1 MSYIYNGKHTHI
13 NTQSQP
19 DGLSKVFIF
28 FSRRGLHSRH
38 SLFCFFLSWY
48 RPPPVSPCDSQW
60 AERRKR
66 RVEAAG
72 APRRFYPLLHPTF
85 FFFGSFVCMCV
96 CAGTLTQQSL
106 KAFGGCRAR
115 GSVRCF
121 PVAVL
126 QLATYPTEEPSA
138 SALPMSQPLCLIR
151 DTGPKPIQLMC
162 SHNAQQIHPALHPFT
177 PPSCPKKSPL
187 QPLSAAAA
195 VFSGWSIKDI
205 NHPRMIF
212 S

>member
-72 APRRFYPLLHPTF
+72 APRRFYPLLHPTSF
-85 FFFGSFVCMCV
+85 FFLVHLYVCV
-96 CAGTLTQQSL
+96 
-106 KAFGGCRAR
+106 
-115 GSVRCF
+115 
-121 PVAVL
+121 
-126 QLATYPTEEPSA
+126 Y
-138 SALPMSQPLCLIR
+138 ALGR
-151 DTGPKPIQLMC
+151 
-162 SHNAQQIHPALHPFT
+162 SHNSLLRLLEDAVQEGVWGAFLWPSFNSPLT
-177 PPSCPKKSPL
+177 PQKSPL
-187 QPLSAAAA
+187 L
-195 VFSGWSIKDI
+195 
-205 NHPRMIF
+205 PRCPCH
-212 S
+212 SHCA